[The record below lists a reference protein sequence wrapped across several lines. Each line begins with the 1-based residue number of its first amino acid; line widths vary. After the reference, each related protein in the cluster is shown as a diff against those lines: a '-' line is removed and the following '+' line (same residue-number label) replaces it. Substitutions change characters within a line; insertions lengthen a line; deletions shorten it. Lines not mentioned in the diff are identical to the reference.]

1 MILQGVVGVTFMG
14 VAVQLWDCN
23 LLKYGFFILHIPTS
37 ITMVKYHPQEL
48 VELHNH

>member
-23 LLKYGFFILHIPTS
+23 LLKYGFFILTYPYQYHYGEISPTRIS
-37 ITMVKYHPQEL
+37 GTA
-48 VELHNH
+48 